1 MLTYKGY
8 RAIVKYDNEAE
19 MLYGEVV
26 STRDVITFQ
35 ASSVEQLKRELE
47 FSVDDYLAFCAKKGI
62 EPDKPCSGKIS
73 LRVSPEIHTAAAS
86 AAASDG
92 KSLNA
97 WLSKT
102 IEKAA
107 IG

>member
-8 RAIVKYDNEAE
+8 KASVVYDDEADV
-19 MLYGEVV
+19 LHGEVLGPR
-26 STRDVITFQ
+26 SVITFQ
-35 ASSVEQLKRELE
+35 ATSIEQLKREFE
-47 FSVDDYLAFCAKKGI
+47 FSVEDYLAFCAERGI

-73 LRVSPEIHTAAAS
+73 LRVSPDVHSAAISAAS
-86 AAASDG
+86 LEG
-92 KSLNA
+92 MSLNA
-97 WLSKT
+97 WISKT